1 VVAPL
6 GFYILGNL
14 MIPGQIP
21 RDCQSTTKC
30 CYTCLIPLPYDDD
43 DDVVSPTS
51 CCDDV
56 VAPASC

>member
-14 MIPGQIP
+14 MIPGQLL
-21 RDCQSTTKC
+21 RDLSEYHKMLLLMC
-30 CYTCLIPLPYDDD
+30 
-43 DDVVSPTS
+43 DVQLN

-56 VAPASC
+56 PA

>member
-14 MIPGQIP
+14 MIPGHLL
-21 RDCQSTTKC
+21 RDYQSKN
-30 CYTCLIPLPYDDD
+30 
-43 DDVVSPTS
+43 DDVPAYCD

-56 VAPASC
+56 LA